1 MVLGKVPGAQYCT
14 WFSTLSYA
22 SLIGCQNGY
31 LWMNCW
37 RCHTNDTKRRSAA
50 VPRKEAAPLCTLF
63 CLFYDM
69 VPAVHAY
76 LQGVAF
82 LELEGTWQHWSWAA
96 TAETI
101 RNKHE
106 SKGTLGGAQKRWK
119 KTLEAANQTV
129 SFSFVRCDW
138 FVQYNRDMALRNT
151 MKYNLTFQM
160 TDKEGNMMSQD
171 ASNTR

>member
-1 MVLGKVPGAQYCT
+1 MATYEWTVDGVTRTTPKGARPSQEKKLPRFVLFFV
-14 WFSTLSYA
+14 
-22 SLIGCQNGY
+22 
-31 LWMNCW
+31 
-37 RCHTNDTKRRSAA
+37 
-50 VPRKEAAPLCTLF
+50 